1 MFDGVFISDPDWDGQ
16 RDEPRA
22 ARPRVPWPLIAL
34 LVVFAMLSI
43 VAAVVYPE
51 VFAAGLEQF

>member
-1 MFDGVFISDPDWDGQ
+1 MFDGVFGSDPSWDWQ

-22 ARPRVPWPLIAL
+22 APPRAPWLFIGM

-43 VAAVVYPE
+43 VAAIAYPE

>member
-1 MFDGVFISDPDWDGQ
+1 MFDGVFDQRWDDWQ
-16 RDEPRA
+16 RDEPQA
-22 ARPRVPWPLIAL
+22 ARPRVPWPLIVM

-43 VAAVVYPE
+43 VAAVAYPE